1 MSLFSIRPAIHSYLL
16 HSIEEPLISASA
28 IPSMTLVDYLLLIL
42 ILLFALKGI
51 FTGLVRE
58 VLSLAG
64 FVSGILLAYGF
75 YPLLARELIRYMQGF
90 EYLSE
95 AVAFF
100 LIFLVVVVIFKILA
114 SFITGLLM
122 IVRLSWLNRLLGGVA
137 GVVKGGI
144 LSLFIINTVLLI
156 PLPEGIKDSISSS
169 YVVGI
174 LLEFSR
180 IVASIFY
187 KIEIM
192 VRAEAIRLLTFGWS

>member
-1 MSLFSIRPAIHSYLL
+1 M
-16 HSIEEPLISASA
+16 ISASV

-64 FVSGILLAYGF
+64 FVAGILLAYGF
-75 YPLLARELIRYMQGF
+75 YPLLARELIRYTQGL

-100 LIFLVVVVIFKILA
+100 LIFLVVVVIFKIVA
-114 SFITGLLM
+114 SLITGLLM

-144 LSLFIINTVLLI
+144 LSLFIINTILLI

-169 YVVGI
+169 YVVTI

-180 IVASIFY
+180 IMASIFY
-187 KIEIM
+187 KMEIM
-192 VRAEAIRLLTFGWS
+192 VKAEAIRSLMIGWS